1 MENFLTLPGAKAAEN
16 LSTSQFLCMQ
26 LISGGSSGF
35 EVGESTLTTQRIIG
49 ILQNNPSSSGQGA
62 EVAYY
67 GVCKAQYG
75 GTVALNDLL
84 GPATDGQLVTVGDSS
99 GGTTG
104 MYRFA
109 VALES
114 GAADEVHYVLFLGP
128 VGRVNSTA

>member
-1 MENFLTLPGAKAAEN
+1 MENYLTLPGAKAAEN

-75 GTVALNDLL
+75 GTV
-84 GPATDGQLVTVGDSS
+84 
-99 GGTTG
+99 
-104 MYRFA
+104 
-109 VALES
+109 
-114 GAADEVHYVLFLGP
+114 
-128 VGRVNSTA
+128 